1 VLAEVKS
8 ALFGLIVAL
17 VACFKGLNAKGG
29 PKGVAD
35 AVNATVV
42 LSVVL
47 LFAVNVVITQIYSV
61 LVPQRLG

>member
-1 VLAEVKS
+1 
-8 ALFGLIVAL
+8 

-35 AVNATVV
+35 AVNASVV

-47 LFAVNVVITQIYSV
+47 LFAVNVIATEIYST
-61 LVPQRLG
+61 LVPQQVG

>member
-1 VLAEVKS
+1 
-8 ALFGLIVAL
+8 
-17 VACFKGLNAKGG
+17 
-29 PKGVAD
+29 VAD